1 MKIIP
6 LFLTFFVLISCS
18 NTAEDLKKVW
28 DFRNAGFNPDY
39 NSFVYQTN
47 DDPAMFKLAMETRK
61 VVDSFLKPGTEKG
74 LERVLKLIGGYGT
87 NASPEFLGAVT
98 LLYYF
103 ASPAD
108 DQKILDF
115 FDAHPEMFILALNS
129 REWVKNRYYKEHW
142 LDLLKKNKSMIGG
155 DTEGFI
161 YLQYKLIFTGDF
173 SKIPSPLGFL
183 TDNTISN
190 G

>member
-6 LFLTFFVLISCS
+6 FFLTFFMLISCS

-28 DFRNAGFNPDY
+28 EFRNAGFNPDY

-61 VVDSFLKPGTEKG
+61 AVGSFLKPGAEKG

-98 LLYYF
+98 LLYYY

-108 DQKILDF
+108 DQKILGF
-115 FDAHPEMFILALNS
+115 FDTRPEMFILALNS
-129 REWVKNRYYKEHW
+129 REWVKNRYYKERW
-142 LDLLKKNKSMIGG
+142 LDLLKKNKSMIWG

-183 TDNTISN
+183 TDNTASN

>member
-1 MKIIP
+1 M
-6 LFLTFFVLISCS
+6 
-18 NTAEDLKKVW
+18 KKVW
-28 DFRNAGFNPDY
+28 DFRNAGFNPDF

-47 DDPAMFKLAMETRK
+47 ADPAMFKLAMETRK
-61 VVDSFLKPGTEKG
+61 AVDSFLKPGAENG
-74 LERVLKLIGGYGT
+74 LERVLKLIDDYGT

-98 LLYYF
+98 LLYYYT
-103 ASPAD
+103 SPD
-108 DQKILDF
+108 DDRKILDF
-115 FDAHPEMFILALNS
+115 FGEHPEMFILALNS
-129 REWVKNRYYKEHW
+129 REWVKNRYYKDRW
-142 LDLLKKNKSMIGG
+142 LDLLKKNKGMIGG

-183 TDNTISN
+183 TDSTVSN